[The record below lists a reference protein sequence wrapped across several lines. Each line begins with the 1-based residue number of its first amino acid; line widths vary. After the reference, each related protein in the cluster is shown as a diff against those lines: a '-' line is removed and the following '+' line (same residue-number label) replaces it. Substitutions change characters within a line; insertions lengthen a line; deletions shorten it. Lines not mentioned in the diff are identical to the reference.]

1 MEVIDLIAVE
11 VRSWCAM
18 RSGGG
23 RYGVGGWG
31 MGMGWDR
38 YPDLHTQSLIQT
50 CWSTTCIT
58 LIKTQAGGGGGK
70 GEKGCFCWSRG
81 SREGCEELASGNRL
95 RTASQGDNS
104 FCIRGYLLVIN
115 DLYHSLHVNLA
126 IEAQHNAS

>member
-1 MEVIDLIAVE
+1 MVCHAV
-11 VRSWCAM
+11 RRGLGPMCGWM
-18 RSGGG
+18 GNGD
-23 RYGVGGWG
+23 GVGPLS
-31 MGMGWDR
+31 R
-38 YPDLHTQSLIQT
+38 SAYIKSHSYLLVNNLHRAH
-50 CWSTTCIT
+50 
-58 LIKTQAGGGGGK
+58 KTIGR
-70 GEKGCFCWSRG
+70 GERERKDAFCWSRG